1 VFIVIIINYFAAK
14 WLSYTTNKKTTMII
28 LVIINILIL
37 AFFKYF
43 NAIFPNT
50 SVNLYYVDLF
60 YKVNPIN
67 HLIIPIGLSYILFTV
82 LSYLIE
88 IKRKTIKP
96 EKHFGYF
103 SLYILFFPKIAQGPI
118 ERPYNL
124 LPQIRHFKTFNYSL
138 ALEGIKQMLWGFFK
152 KLVVADRLGTYVNEV
167 YGNYE
172 THNGTTLIVATFL
185 YSFQIYADFSGYTD
199 IALGSAKLFGINL
212 TPNFRRPYFATSIQ
226 DFWNR
231 WHISFSTWLRDYLFL
246 PLAYYFSKNLKKENY
261 LSIKA
266 DKWIYSFAILITFF
280 IAGIWHGEGL
290 HYILWGLLFGI
301 YLSYSNWTFKWN
313 RKLRK
318 KFHIKQTNVSYKL
331 YKIFL
336 TFLMVSFAWI
346 FFRSNDSQQAFEII
360 KRIFS
365 FSTISAYIEPSL
377 LIPLLGLLLILYDEF
392 RLEFYSTSVP
402 LLNSRSPVLRYVFYY
417 LIIFSIILFG
427 VWDENQFIYL
437 QF

>member
-1 VFIVIIINYFAAK
+1 
-14 WLSYTTNKKTTMII
+14 
-28 LVIINILIL
+28 
-37 AFFKYF
+37 
-43 NAIFPNT
+43 
-50 SVNLYYVDLF
+50 
-60 YKVNPIN
+60 
-67 HLIIPIGLSYILFTV
+67 
-82 LSYLIE
+82 
-88 IKRKTIKP
+88 
-96 EKHFGYF
+96 
-103 SLYILFFPKIAQGPI
+103 
-118 ERPYNL
+118 
-124 LPQIRHFKTFNYSL
+124 
-138 ALEGIKQMLWGFFK
+138 MLWGFFK